1 MAEES
6 AVLNNRY
13 RLVDQIGEGGMAKV
27 YRAQDLVLGRT
38 VAIKVLRPQYSADP
52 SFLAR
57 FQQEAQAA
65 ARLTHPNIVAVYDV
79 GQDGGR
85 HYIVMEYVEGPSL
98 ADLIARS
105 APFPVEKAL
114 KFAIQICAAVGFA
127 HRAGIVHRDI
137 KPHNVMMTAEGL
149 VKVTDFGLAYALSP
163 SAVTEDGTVWGTP
176 HYLSPEQATGK
187 NVAPA
192 SDVYSIG
199 IVMYEML
206 TGKLPFEADNTVAVA
221 LMHIH
226 EQPPPLRSQNPLVP
240 PGLAGIVNTA
250 LAKEPAARYRT
261 ADHLGQVLKDY
272 RRSGDQATSFLPSA
286 RPPARAKKKGDKPT
300 ITGRTPTDWLALLLS
315 STAVLALLGLIPI
328 WTLVFRRYNLPVPT
342 PTVVLVPTATSTVVL
357 PTVTPTVFTLPP
369 EKPPEKVRVPDLVG
383 LEQEEA
389 RRLLT
394 VIGLRLEVVEE
405 RYDGDVPPLSVISQT
420 VPAGQWVHRDETVGV
435 VISQGPE
442 PVAVPNLVG
451 QRVRIAELRLN
462 LLGLVAKKW
471 EEWSPDAVGVVLEQ
485 DPAPG
490 SLVPQGSVVALRV
503 SNGPRLVLNAVLADQ
518 IRLVACEPEAIEL
531 RAGSTL
537 LLTLYWQALRDLE
550 ADYVVFVHLADPE
563 GDILVQKDN
572 PPQGGTRPTSLWT
585 QGEQLA
591 DFYELVIPANAPA
604 GIYWLKVGLYAPD
617 SMQRLPVV
625 DPGQATVDDQ
635 DAILVHPITVVRP

>member
-6 AVLNNRY
+6 VVLNNRY
-13 RLVDQIGEGGMAKV
+13 RLVAQMGEGGMAKV

-57 FQQEAQAA
+57 FQQEARAA
-65 ARLTHPNIVAVYDV
+65 AGLTHTNIVAVYDV
-79 GQDGGR
+79 GQDGDR

-114 KFAIQICAAVGFA
+114 DFAIQICAAVGFA

-137 KPHNVMMTAEGL
+137 KPHNVLVTAEGT
-149 VKVTDFGLAYALSP
+149 VKVADFGLACALSP

-176 HYLSPEQATGK
+176 HYLSPEQAAGQ
-187 NVAPA
+187 NVVPA

-206 TGKLPFEADNTVAVA
+206 TGKLPFEAKNTVTVA
-221 LMHIH
+221 LMHLH
-226 EQPPPLRSQNPLVP
+226 EQPPPIRSRNPLVP

-250 LAKEPAARYRT
+250 LAKKPAARYRT
-261 ADHLGQVLKDY
+261 ANHLGRILQDY
-272 RRSGDQATSFLPSA
+272 RRSGDEATSFSPLA
-286 RPPARAKKKGDKPT
+286 RPPARAKKKEDRT
-300 ITGRTPTDWLALLLS
+300 ITTGHTPTDWLALLLS

-328 WTLVFRRYNLPVPT
+328 WTLVFRRYTPPIPR
-342 PTVVLVPTATSTVVL
+342 PTVASGPTSTSTVVV
-357 PTVTPTVFTLPP
+357 PTVPPAVF
-369 EKPPEKVRVPDLVG
+369 ESPPEKVRVPDLVG

-389 RRLLT
+389 RRLLA
-394 VIGLRLEVVEE
+394 VIGLRLKVVEE
-405 RYDGDVPPLSVISQT
+405 RYDENLPSLSVISQT
-420 VPAGQWVHRDETVGV
+420 VPAGQWIHRDETVGV
-435 VISQGPE
+435 VISQGPK

-451 QRVRIAELRLN
+451 QRIRTAELRLN
-462 LLGLVAKKW
+462 LIGLVAKKW
-471 EEWSPDAVGVVLEQ
+471 EEWSPEAVGTVLEQ

-490 SLVPQGSVVALRV
+490 SLVPQGTVVALRV
-503 SNGPRLVLNAVLADQ
+503 SNGPRIVLNAVLADQ
-518 IRLVACEPEAIEL
+518 IELEACEPEAIKL

-537 LLTLYWQALRDLE
+537 LLTLYWRALRDIE
-550 ADYVVFVHLADPE
+550 ADYVVFVHLAETD
-563 GDILVQKDN
+563 GDILAQKDN
-572 PPQGGTRPTSLWT
+572 PPQGGTRPTSLWA
-585 QGEQLA
+585 QGEQVA
-591 DFYELVIPANAPA
+591 DLYELVIPSNAPA
-604 GIYWLKVGLYAPD
+604 GAYWLKIGLYSSN

-625 DPGQATVDDQ
+625 DPGQAAVDQ
-635 DAILVHPITVVRP
+635 DAILVHSITVVRP